1 MLFWIVLAGVLAA
14 ALVVLGVV
22 AYGVLGAFGRLGR
35 ELEGAERDTRPLLDQ
50 IEATVARANET
61 TAAAADRG

>member
-1 MLFWIVLAGVLAA
+1 MLFWIVLAGVLVA

-22 AYGVLGAFGRLGR
+22 AYGVLGAAGRLGR

-61 TAAAADRG
+61 AAASADRR